1 MKKILLLL
9 FLILQLG
16 LNACSIQTNSSIQTI
31 DAKTAVQMMKESDNY
46 LIVDVR
52 TSQEF
57 DAGHIEN
64 AINIDNNLIQKANQP
79 LAQLPDTDQTI
90 FIYCR
95 SGNRSSQAAKKL
107 ESLGYTSI
115 IDFGGIQNWGGD
127 LTTQ

>member
-1 MKKILLLL
+1 MKKLFLFLL
-9 FLILQLG
+9 FLIGVTLS
-16 LNACSIQTNSSIQTI
+16 ACSFSSNSAIQTVDS
-31 DAKTAVQMMKESDNY
+31 KTAIQMMKESDNY

-57 DAGHIEN
+57 DSGHIEN

-115 IDFGGIQNWGGD
+115 IDFGGIQNWDGD
-127 LTTQ
+127 LITQ

>member
-1 MKKILLLL
+1 
-9 FLILQLG
+9 
-16 LNACSIQTNSSIQTI
+16 
-31 DAKTAVQMMKESDNY
+31 MMKESDNY
-46 LIVDVR
+46 LIVDIR

-57 DAGHIEN
+57 DSGHIEN

-115 IDFGGIQNWGGD
+115 IDFGGIQDWDGD
-127 LTTQ
+127 LITQ

>member
-1 MKKILLLL
+1 MKKLFLFLL
-9 FLILQLG
+9 FLIGVTLS
-16 LNACSIQTNSSIQTI
+16 ACSSSSDSVIQTVDS
-31 DAKTAVQMMKESDNY
+31 KTAIQMMKESDNY

-57 DAGHIEN
+57 DSGHIEN

-115 IDFGGIQNWGGD
+115 IDFGGIQNWDGD
-127 LTTQ
+127 LITQ

>member
-1 MKKILLLL
+1 MKKLFLFLL
-9 FLILQLG
+9 FLIGFTLS
-16 LNACSIQTNSSIQTI
+16 ACSSSSDSAIQTVDS
-31 DAKTAVQMMKESDNY
+31 KTAIQMMKESDNY

-57 DAGHIEN
+57 DSGHIEN

-115 IDFGGIQNWGGD
+115 IDFGGIQNWDGD
-127 LTTQ
+127 LITQ

>member
-1 MKKILLLL
+1 MKKIFLLL

-16 LNACSIQTNSSIQTI
+16 LNACSIQTNSSIQTV
-31 DAKTAVQMMKESDNY
+31 DSKTAIQMMKESDNY

-52 TSQEF
+52 TSQEY
-57 DAGHIEN
+57 DSGHIEN

-95 SGNRSSQAAKKL
+95 SGNHSSQAAKKL

-115 IDFGGIQNWGGD
+115 IDFGGIQNWDGD
-127 LTTQ
+127 LITQ